1 MGRWRRNTEL
11 GLVLFAALVTVAAY
25 VLASFGRTAD
35 LPPNIIPF
43 LVFVVA
49 LLLVAHVATRFLA
62 RGADEV
68 LLPVA
73 LLLNGLGYVFI
84 ARVREDLAAN
94 QATWTLIG
102 IGAFVATLIL
112 VPRASDLARYKWT
125 FALIGIGLLLLP
137 FVPGVGRIVNGSRL
151 WVKVGPVNFQPGEF
165 AKIALALFFAAY
177 LVEKREVLAMASWKV
192 GPLRLPEPRD
202 LGPILVAWAFSLVI
216 LIGQRDLGSSLLFFA
231 LFIVM
236 LWVATER
243 PAYLAIGGLLFAAGA
258 YLAWT
263 LFGHVQDRV
272 SIWLDPWADVTDS
285 GYQIAQSV
293 YAFSWGGLLGTG
305 LGRGDPTRIPEVQND
320 FIFSAIGEE
329 LGLFGA
335 TAIIISY
342 LLMMGAGY
350 RVASRA
356 DRPFEKLLAAGLTT
370 ILGVQA
376 FIILAGV
383 TRVLPLT
390 GVTLPFVSYGGSS
403 LVANYVLLAL
413 LLRISDTTSQRLGET
428 PASKRP
434 PRFLRRL
441 RPELEPVP

>member
-11 GLVLFAALVTVAAY
+11 GLVLFAALITVSAY
-25 VLASFGRTAD
+25 ALAGFGRFAD

-43 LVFVVA
+43 LVIIVG
-49 LLLVAHVATRFLA
+49 LLVVAHVATRFLA

-84 ARVREDLAAN
+84 ARVNEKLASN
-94 QATWTLIG
+94 QATWTFIG
-102 IGAFVATLIL
+102 IAAFVATLVVVKRIG
-112 VPRASDLARYKWT
+112 DLARYKWT
-125 FALIGIGLLLLP
+125 FALIGILLLMMP
-137 FVPGVGRIVNGSRL
+137 FVPSVGRLVGGARL
-151 WVKVGPVNFQPGEF
+151 WVKIGPVSFQPGEF

-177 LVEKREVLAMASWKV
+177 LVEKREVLALGTWKV

-202 LGPILVAWAFSLVI
+202 LGPIVVAWAFSLVI
-216 LIGQRDLGSSLLFFA
+216 LIGQRDLGSSLLFFTI
-231 LFIVM
+231 FVVM

-243 PAYLAIGGLLFAAGA
+243 PAYLAIGAVLFAGGA
-258 YLAWT
+258 YAAWNM
-263 LFGHVQDRV
+263 FGHVQDRV
-272 SIWLDPWADVTDS
+272 SIWLDPWADVNDK

-293 YAFSWGGLLGTG
+293 YALAWGGLTGTG
-305 LGRGDPTRIPEVQND
+305 LGRGDPGRIPAVQTD
-320 FIFSAIGEE
+320 FIFSAVGEE
-329 LGLFGA
+329 LGLFGGA
-335 TAIIISY
+335 AILISY
-342 LLMMGAGY
+342 LLMIGAGY
-350 RVASRA
+350 RIATRASR
-356 DRPFEKLLAAGLTT
+356 PFDKLLATGLTT

-413 LLRISDTTSQRLGET
+413 LLRISDSTAQRLGEVPLKPT
-428 PASKRP
+428 T
-434 PRFLRRL
+434 PRFRRKL
-441 RPELEPVP
+441 DLAEVGS